1 MARNRLVSRKRD
13 GNYAV
18 RLPDQVRSA
27 LGDLL
32 RELRQLLTDEE
43 HAHDERMRRL
53 FPPAYTDDLE
63 ANAEYQRFMR
73 EELVTSRVAAID
85 QMDESLAAKE
95 LTEAQLVAWMTSVN
109 SVRLVIGTLL
119 DVQEDDDLSDLSP
132 DDPSFG
138 GYLLYGELS
147 IVLEHIVAA
156 LSE

>member
-1 MARNRLVSRKRD
+1 MARNRLVSRRRD

-43 HAHDERMRRL
+43 HVHDERMRRL